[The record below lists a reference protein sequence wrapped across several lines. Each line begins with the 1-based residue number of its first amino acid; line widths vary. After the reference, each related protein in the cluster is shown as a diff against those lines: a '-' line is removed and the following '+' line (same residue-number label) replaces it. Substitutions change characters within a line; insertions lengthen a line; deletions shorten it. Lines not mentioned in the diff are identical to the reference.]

1 MPGDLLSG
9 ALIEVARDLRE
20 KRVTARELIEAVIA
34 RHERFGDR
42 LHAYSLWA
50 PEQARAVAAA
60 ADAAFSAGVT
70 AGPLQGLP
78 VSIKDLFAASGYPC
92 FAGSS
97 RRLPADPWE
106 RDGPLVAT
114 LRRQLGVITGKTHM
128 VEFAFGGTG
137 HNSHW
142 GAPYNPWDP
151 AAHRAPGGSSSGA
164 GVSLLEGS
172 ALLAFG
178 SDRAG
183 SVRIPTKSRVPACA
197 INAGGSMPAGSSA
210 AKP

>member
-9 ALIEVARDLRE
+9 SLIEVARDLRE
-20 KRVTARELIEAVIA
+20 KRVTARELIEAAIA
-34 RHERFGDR
+34 RHERFGER

-70 AGPLQGLP
+70 VGPLQGLP

-97 RRLPADPWE
+97 RRLPSDPWE
-106 RDGPLVAT
+106 QDGPLVAT

-142 GAPYNPWDP
+142 GAPYNPWDV
-151 AAHRAPGGSSSGA
+151 AAHRAPGGSVAVQQG
-164 GVSLLEGS
+164 
-172 ALLAFG
+172 LA
-178 SDRAG
+178 
-183 SVRIPTKSRVPACA
+183 
-197 INAGGSMPAGSSA
+197 
-210 AKP
+210 

>member
-1 MPGDLLSG
+1 MTMPGDLLSG
-9 ALIEVARDLRE
+9 ALTEIARDLRE
-20 KRVTARELIEAVIA
+20 KRVTARELIEAAFA
-34 RHERFGDR
+34 RHERFGER

-70 AGPLQGLP
+70 VGPLQGLP
-78 VSIKDLFAASGYPC
+78 VSIKDLFAAAGYPC

-128 VEFAFGGTG
+128 VEFASPAQSTVSAVPKRISAGLGRGGPVDCPPFADHISPMAYRQVQTFWPKAG
-137 HNSHW
+137 RRRRPQS
-142 GAPYNPWDP
+142 P
-151 AAHRAPGGSSSGA
+151 A
-164 GVSLLEGS
+164 
-172 ALLAFG
+172 
-178 SDRAG
+178 
-183 SVRIPTKSRVPACA
+183 
-197 INAGGSMPAGSSA
+197 
-210 AKP
+210 